1 MRTVGR
7 YALHDEIA
15 SGGMG
20 TVHLGRLLGEGG
32 FTRPVAIKCL
42 HPHLAR
48 QEEFVH
54 MFMDEARLAAR
65 VRHPNVLPTV
75 DVVREDN
82 ELFLVME
89 YVHGAP
95 LSLLLQKMKEAG
107 RRVPL
112 RIASSIANGLLLG
125 LHAAHEATDEK
136 GRPLGLVHRDVSP
149 QNILVGAD
157 GTTRVLDFGVAKA
170 KNRLQASTGAGTM
183 KGKLGYLAPEQIRGA
198 EVGRP
203 TDLYA
208 ASVVIW
214 ELMTGR
220 RLFPGDNEGH
230 VLEQI
235 LVGYADPPSK
245 WDPAIPED
253 LDAAVLR
260 GLSGEPEK
268 RFKSAR
274 EMAMAI
280 ERTVPAA
287 PAMEVG
293 EWVERT
299 AFELLEARA
308 QVIAAIEHGSTAP
321 SGSKIPIVSAQAEA
335 PKVVEDPSSISV
347 SRRTTPSP
355 RRRRAVWAVVA
366 LLGLIAIV
374 AFARTRREEPKP
386 ATASAPVASSAP
398 TIASSAAPEPTVEEV
413 VESAPPA
420 PGKPK
425 PVKVTKT
432 ATPKAKPSASA
443 PPPPAPTTADC
454 TPPYTWDSLGRRI
467 YKRHC
472 LQLQP

>member
-32 FTRPVAIKCL
+32 FSRPVAIKRL

-48 QEEFVH
+48 QEEFVN

-75 DVVREDN
+75 DVVREDD

-95 LSLLLQKMKEAG
+95 LSLLMQKMKESA

-149 QNILVGAD
+149 QNVLVSAD

-170 KNRLQASTGAGTM
+170 KNRLQASTGAGTV
-183 KGKLGYLAPEQIRGA
+183 KGKLGYLAPEQLRGS

-253 LDAAVLR
+253 LDATILR
-260 GLSGEPEK
+260 GLSGDPDK

-287 PAMEVG
+287 PAMEVA

-308 QVIAAIEHGSTAP
+308 AAIAAIEHGSTAP
-321 SGSKIPIVSAQAEA
+321 SESKIAVASAEITT
-335 PKVVEDPSSISV
+335 PKRAEDPSSISV
-347 SRRTTPSP
+347 SRRTDAGKSA
-355 RRRRAVWAVVA
+355 RRRRALWALFALVALGAAIFVVRARRSEPPPRESAAAPLATFAAASASVAPPEPSIEAVV
-366 LLGLIAIV
+366 
-374 AFARTRREEPKP
+374 E
-386 ATASAPVASSAP
+386 
-398 TIASSAAPEPTVEEV
+398 
-413 VESAPPA
+413 APP
-420 PGKPK
+420 KPK
-425 PVKVTKT
+425 PVKTTTKI
-432 ATPKAKPSASA
+432 APKTKSSTTASA
-443 PPPPAPTTADC
+443 PAPTIAADC
-454 TPPYTWDSLGRRI
+454 TPPYTWDALGRRI

-472 LQLQP
+472 LQQP